1 MRGAARAARL
11 GAMAATGTATG
22 TGPAHKRP
30 HPEPAARIGTHDGTF
45 HCDEALACFL
55 LRLLPRYRDAEIVR
69 TRDPQLLAACDVL
82 VDVGGEYDPGRHRYD
97 HHQRSFAESM
107 RSLRPDKPWST
118 KLSSAGL
125 VYGHFGPQIL
135 AALLGQPEHGP
146 VVTALFDKL
155 YENFVEEIDA
165 MDNGIAPAAGEP
177 RYALSTTLSARVG
190 HLNPRWNDPDQD
202 TEVGT
207 APMAPGDLLHRDV
220 LLGGGDTRLG
230 DTLLGDRDILLWD
243 TLPRD
248 TLLGDRDILLGD
260 LLPRDVL
267 LGDRDILLWDTLLG
281 DLLPRD
287 TLLGDG
293 DTRLGDILPRDI
305 LPRDTLPRDTLLGD
319 ALPGVAADPRVPR
332 RASGGPWSWWAAS
345 SWSGWTSTTGPGC
358 RRGRWWKRPSGT
370 ASRYH
375 RAGPG
380 QICNLGQN
388 WGVGRSNPLGR
399 NLLGGPWYPTSCTPV
414 GGHSELSGHGA
425 RGGFGGPPRVP
436 SVSPAC
442 PPAGGRQ
449 RAGPGAAPG
458 RLSLAGA
465 RLPAGA
471 GAGAAPAAAARAV
484 PGPGRAVAG
493 AERPHSPPQL
503 PEPVRPLP
511 WPCHAPPCAGVA
523 LKPCVP
529 PGLGWLSSPVSPTG
543 SLRWG
548 LSRALCPPQA
558 PRAGVALK
566 PCVPHRLPGL
576 GSLSSP
582 VSPPG
587 WGLSQALCPP
597 QAPWAGVSL
606 KPCVP
611 HRLPGLGWLSSPV
624 SPTGSPGWGLSQAL
638 CPPQAPPA
646 RGLAGAAGRG
656 AVRAGRDPRLRL
668 RPRQRLHRG
677 APDPGGGPA
686 DGPEGAGARGGHR
699 EHMSPLP
706 SGNPD
711 PSLGSRGRA
720 GTVPARIPDLRGI
733 CCAGGGQPLPGVSE
747 HPPPCRMGASPA
759 RDVWAPFPGSLTL
772 FLPCPST
779 SKNQCGPSGFAVEG
793 SGGGCVRHWG
803 VAVTRG
809 AI

>member
-1 MRGAARAARL
+1 MRGAARAARF
-11 GAMAATGTATG
+11 GAMAATGTGTG

-207 APMAPGDLLHRDV
+207 APMAPGDLLPRDV
-220 LLGGGDTRLG
+220 LLGDRDTLVGDTLLRDILLRDGDTRLG

-267 LGDRDILLWDTLLG
+267 LGDRDILLWDTVLGDTLLGGGDTLLRDILLWDTLLG

-293 DTRLGDILPRDI
+293 DTWLGDILPRDI
-305 LPRDTLPRDTLLGD
+305 LPRDTLLRDGDTLLGD
-319 ALPGVAADPRVPR
+319 TLPRVAADPRVPR

-358 RRGRWWKRPSGT
+358 RHGRWWKRPSSA

-380 QICNLGQN
+380 QICDL
-388 WGVGRSNPLGR
+388 
-399 NLLGGPWYPTSCTPV
+399 
-414 GGHSELSGHGA
+414 
-425 RGGFGGPPRVP
+425 
-436 SVSPAC
+436 
-442 PPAGGRQ
+442 
-449 RAGPGAAPG
+449 
-458 RLSLAGA
+458 
-465 RLPAGA
+465 
-471 GAGAAPAAAARAV
+471 
-484 PGPGRAVAG
+484 G
-493 AERPHSPPQL
+493 AE
-503 PEPVRPLP
+503 
-511 WPCHAPPCAGVA
+511 
-523 LKPCVP
+523 
-529 PGLGWLSSPVSPTG
+529 LGCGEVK
-543 SLRWG
+543 SLR
-548 LSRALCPPQA
+548 
-558 PRAGVALK
+558 
-566 PCVPHRLPGL
+566 
-576 GSLSSP
+576 
-582 VSPPG
+582 
-587 WGLSQALCPP
+587 
-597 QAPWAGVSL
+597 
-606 KPCVP
+606 
-611 HRLPGLGWLSSPV
+611 
-624 SPTGSPGWGLSQAL
+624 
-638 CPPQAPPA
+638 
-646 RGLAGAAGRG
+646 
-656 AVRAGRDPRLRL
+656 
-668 RPRQRLHRG
+668 
-677 APDPGGGPA
+677 
-686 DGPEGAGARGGHR
+686 
-699 EHMSPLP
+699 
-706 SGNPD
+706 
-711 PSLGSRGRA
+711 
-720 GTVPARIPDLRGI
+720 
-733 CCAGGGQPLPGVSE
+733 
-747 HPPPCRMGASPA
+747 
-759 RDVWAPFPGSLTL
+759 
-772 FLPCPST
+772 
-779 SKNQCGPSGFAVEG
+779 
-793 SGGGCVRHWG
+793 
-803 VAVTRG
+803 
-809 AI
+809 